1 MRKVVREAIAAVH
14 EQGGSN
20 VRVSEGGRHTRIHFT
35 GPDGKRS
42 VVLLHRGSVVSRWF
56 PTQVRSQIRRK
67 LVK

>member
-1 MRKVVREAIAAVH
+1 MRKVVRDVIAAVH
-14 EQGGSN
+14 DAGGSN

-35 GPDGKRS
+35 APDGKRT

-67 LVK
+67 LSK